1 MFGLIDSQSDPRTPV
16 DYNKIRVGRTL
27 LKDDAF
33 IDPEYLKPRQRPFKR
48 SRIEKAIDNQ
58 DIKELRLISEYFF
71 YRNGIYERLC
81 RYMAYL
87 YCYDWFITPI
97 KYDSKIN
104 DDKVVE
110 GWYKAARFLDNSNLK
125 KLFADIALK
134 VVKSGCYYGYALKQK
149 NSMHI
154 QELPIEYCRSR
165 YCVNGKPVVEFNVKF
180 FDDKFKD
187 IKYREKV
194 LKLFPPE
201 FRKAYLA
208 FKRGT
213 LPKDWSQD
221 DAGWFVLD
229 VDAAFKFNLADS
241 DSGMREHK
249 GYEGSYYSQQ
259 KVAGLNV
266 NTKYKSRRYR
276 NGLANGIHFMA
287 ENEPPYLVHCSLG
300 KDRAGFT
307 CAVIEC
313 LAGAELDEVIADY
326 MISFYNYFGILPGTD
341 EYNFVANAE
350 IYRFLCEAFGLESLE
365 GVNLSDS
372 AERYL
377 RKIGVSASD
386 IESVKRKLGR

>member
-1 MFGLIDSQSDPRTPV
+1 MREIIFLRRYKIFTAVLILLILVLTCSAESAINGKEFYRSLSKRLSKNRNDYPKLSDNEFANFREVAVTGIAKGKL
-16 DYNKIRVGRTL
+16 Y
-27 LKDDAF
+27 
-33 IDPEYLKPRQRPFKR
+33 R
-48 SRIEKAIDNQ
+48 SSSPISTWGNRNVIADKAIM
-58 DIKELRLISEYFF
+58 SA
-71 YRNGIYERLC
+71 G
-81 RYMAYL
+81 
-87 YCYDWFITPI
+87 
-97 KYDSKIN
+97 
-104 DDKVVE
+104 
-110 GWYKAARFLDNSNLK
+110 
-125 KLFADIALK
+125 
-134 VVKSGCYYGYALKQK
+134 VKT
-149 NSMHI
+149 I
-154 QELPIEYCRSR
+154 I
-165 YCVNGKPVVEFNVKF
+165 
-180 FDDKFKD
+180 
-187 IKYREKV
+187 
-194 LKLFPPE
+194 
-201 FRKAYLA
+201 
-208 FKRGT
+208 
-213 LPKDWSQD
+213 
-221 DAGWFVLD
+221 
-229 VDAAFKFNLADS
+229 NLADS
-241 DSGMREHK
+241 DEGMKKHK